1 MENKQDNSPTITREE
16 LKNWLDQ
23 HYPFVLIES
32 LSEEQYRQGH
42 LPSAINLPPE
52 KVKEMAP
59 NLLRDK
65 HQQIVVYCAS
75 STCEAS
81 EHTARTLAEMGY
93 ENVLRYVEGKK
104 DWSEAGLP
112 LEGGECKAA

>member
-32 LSEEQYRQGH
+32 LSEEQFRQGH
-42 LPSAINLPPE
+42 LPSAINLLPE

-81 EHTARTLAEMGY
+81 EHAARTLAEMGY

-112 LEGGECKAA
+112 LEGGESKAE

>member
-1 MENKQDNSPTITREE
+1 MEDKQDNSPTITREE

-32 LSEEQYRQGH
+32 LSEEQHRQGH

-59 NLLRDK
+59 NLLSDK

-93 ENVLRYVEGKK
+93 ENVLRYVGGKK
-104 DWSEAGLP
+104 EWSEAGLP
-112 LEGGECKAA
+112 LEGEESKAA